1 MTRRW
6 GYLRPA
12 LAQWHCRG
20 DVLGDVLQLP
30 IPPHHE
36 LARLICAGRHHPASS
51 DASTEVTANPGNVRD
66 ALRCG
71 TQECTSLQGLPPAS
85 IVRGT
90 VGIPSRC
97 GCCQA
102 FLRSFPG
109 NVPHPPTPAE
119 ACVDLGRTRPTPSML
134 PGGGE
139 TFSGGNAPGRQ
150 NDPNGTST
158 TQMSPAGSSCRAH
171 TSSQANRLIQGIPKS
186 SGAPL

>member
-1 MTRRW
+1 MGLPAASACSMALPRRCSRRCTAAAYPTPPRTRPPDLRW
-6 GYLRPA
+6 KAPPSIIGCE
-12 LAQWHCRG
+12 HRG
-20 DVLGDVLQLP
+20 D
-30 IPPHHE
+30 
-36 LARLICAGRHHPASS
+36 R
-51 DASTEVTANPGNVRD
+51 ANPGNVRD